1 VILRAAS
8 KVYGA
13 AASWRRGWY
22 ARDPSRRRRLERP
35 VVSIGNLSVGGTG
48 KTPVVAHIAALL
60 AARGERPAIL
70 SRGYGRTAPDD
81 GVTIV
86 SDGVAVLA
94 PLERAGD
101 EPLML
106 ARALPSVPVLVC
118 ADRYAA
124 GRTAEQVLG
133 ATVHL
138 LDDGFQHL
146 TLARD
151 VDLLIT
157 EPGDLSDQVLPAGR
171 LREPVGAAAS
181 ADALLITG
189 GLPADFTRACGVDV
203 TFRVHRSLG
212 RLRWIDTGQAV
223 DVGSAD
229 VILAVAGIARPERFF
244 ADLAEAN
251 LPVAATETFRDH
263 HPYTD
268 ADVERIVRARDRAAA
283 TLVVTTEKDAV
294 RLSAR
299 ALRGLRLAV
308 LPLTATIEPP
318 SFVDW
323 LLTRMRAADAARS
336 SSGSRTAGARS

>member
-1 VILRAAS
+1 MILRAAS

-13 AASWRRGWY
+13 AASWRRRWY
-22 ARDPSRRRRLERP
+22 TRDPSRRRRLERP
-35 VVSIGNLSVGGTG
+35 VVSIGNLSVGGSG

-60 AARGERPAIL
+60 AGRGERPAIL
-70 SRGYGRTAPDD
+70 SRGYGRTAPHD

-86 SDGVAVLA
+86 SDGVSVLA
-94 PLERAGD
+94 SLEQAGD

-106 ARALPSVPVLVC
+106 ACALPSVPVLVA

-124 GRTAEQVLG
+124 GRTAEQMLG

-151 VDLLIT
+151 VDLLMAD
-157 EPGDLSDQVLPAGR
+157 PGDLSDHVLPAGR

-189 GLPADFTRACGVDV
+189 GSPASDDRLKRALGVAV
-203 TFRVHRSLG
+203 TFRVRRSLG
-212 RLRWIDTGQAV
+212 QPRWLETGQAA
-223 DVGSAD
+223 DLRSAD
-229 VILAVAGIARPERFF
+229 AILAVAGIARPERFF
-244 ADLAEAN
+244 ADLSAAN
-251 LPVAATETFRDH
+251 LTIAATETFRDH

-268 ADVERIVRARDRAAA
+268 ADVERIVRARDKAGA

-294 RLSAR
+294 RLSAPS
-299 ALRGLRLAV
+299 LRGLRVAVVPLA
-308 LPLTATIEPP
+308 ATIEPP

-323 LLTRMRAADAARS
+323 LLTKMRARAGNRS
-336 SSGSRTAGARS
+336 

>member
-1 VILRAAS
+1 VILLAAS

-13 AASWRRGWY
+13 AASWRRRWY
-22 ARDPSRRRRLERP
+22 SRDPSRQRRLERP
-35 VVSIGNLSVGGTG
+35 VVSIGNLSVGGSG

-70 SRGYGRTAPDD
+70 SRGYGRTAPRN

-86 SDGVAVLA
+86 SDGAAVLA
-94 PLERAGD
+94 PLEQSGD

-106 ARALPSVPVLVC
+106 ARALPAIPVLVA
-118 ADRYAA
+118 ADRYEA
-124 GRTAEQVLG
+124 GRTAEQKLG
-133 ATVHL
+133 ATVHV

-151 VDLLIT
+151 VDLLLA

-189 GLPADFTRACGVDV
+189 GSFATDEPLKRRLGVPVAFRVCRSIGQPRWLESGQRVDV
-203 TFRVHRSLG
+203 R
-212 RLRWIDTGQAV
+212 AE
-223 DVGSAD
+223 D

-244 ADLAEAN
+244 ADLSEAN
-251 LPVAATETFRDH
+251 LSIAATETFRDH

-268 ADVERIVRARDRAAA
+268 ADVEKIIHARDKAGA
-283 TLVVTTEKDAV
+283 TLIVTTEKDAV

-299 ALRGLRLAV
+299 ALRDLRVAV
-308 LPLTATIEPP
+308 VPLTARIEPP

-323 LLTRMRAADAARS
+323 LLTKIRAR
-336 SSGSRTAGARS
+336 AGARP